1 MLMTWSD
8 GRYNTLFCALLPL
21 LVIASLVFIAI
32 QIIAPPLTY
41 SQSLDPDKE
50 PSEQPAKSLEV
61 AEPMKSIELIK
72 SVKLVESV
80 EPLNAFEPV
89 EVAEAVGFIE
99 TLKGFEA
106 FLALEP
112 VDSFLAGQ
120 PIKYKNIT
128 TFVLSISSLLEE
140 VKMTQKLKSKKVRY
154 HQKNGTLIHT

>member
-1 MLMTWSD
+1 MIAFI
-8 GRYNTLFCALLPL
+8 RF
-21 LVIASLVFIAI
+21 ASLVFIAI
-32 QIIAPPLTY
+32 QIIALSY
-41 SQSLDPDKE
+41 SQPLDPDKKFQFTKK
-50 PSEQPAKSLEV
+50 PFEQPAKPLEV

-89 EVAEAVGFIE
+89 EDAEAVGFIE
-99 TLKGFEA
+99 TLEDVEA
-106 FLALEP
+106 AVALEP
-112 VDSFLAGQ
+112 VDSFLDGQ